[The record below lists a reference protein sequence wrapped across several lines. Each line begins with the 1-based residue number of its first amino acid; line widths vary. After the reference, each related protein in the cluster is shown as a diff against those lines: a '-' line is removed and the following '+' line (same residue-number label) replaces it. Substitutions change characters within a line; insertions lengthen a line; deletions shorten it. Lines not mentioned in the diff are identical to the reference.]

1 MSDKRLMHIYS
12 NELFSMG
19 EAECLARNIRVMDDI
34 YITKQQ
40 SETTGDDF
48 FLVVRYPRQ
57 DEIIEGNYQGY
68 FSQEELTLIKKMP
81 SK

>member
-19 EAECLARNIRVMDDI
+19 EAECLARNIRVRDDI

-40 SETTGDDF
+40 SGTTGDDF
-48 FLVVRYPRQ
+48 FLVVRYPRR

-68 FSQEELTLIKKMP
+68 FSEEELTLIRKDGK
-81 SK
+81 